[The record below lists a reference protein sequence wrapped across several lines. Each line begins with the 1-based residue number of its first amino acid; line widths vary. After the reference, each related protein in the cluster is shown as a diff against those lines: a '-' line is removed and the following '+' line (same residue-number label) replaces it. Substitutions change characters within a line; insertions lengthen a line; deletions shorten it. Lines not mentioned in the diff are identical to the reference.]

1 MVGRPKKRARNLTG
15 LQNQVPRAISLA
27 SPAPITQS
35 QVSPAREVESE
46 SDNEDNVTVAYDG
59 LKISYEE
66 EYMGTGST
74 YNSDID
80 EEMELD
86 ILDDEE
92 FGRKLAEMIE
102 REHGKEP
109 DWIQKDCQKSG
120 KVSIHAAEY

>member
-15 LQNQVPRAISLA
+15 LQNQVPRTISLA

-74 YNSDID
+74 YDSDID

-102 REHGKEP
+102 REDGKEP
-109 DWIQKDCQKSG
+109 DWIPERLRKKRKG
-120 KVSIHAAEY
+120 

>member
-1 MVGRPKKRARNLTG
+1 MVGHPKKRARNLTG
-15 LQNQVPRAISLA
+15 LQNQVPHAILPA
-27 SPAPITQS
+27 SPAPIRAITQS

-80 EEMELD
+80 KEMELD
-86 ILDDEE
+86 ILDEEE
-92 FGRKLAEMIE
+92 FGWKLAEMIE
-102 REHGKEP
+102 SEDGKEP
-109 DWIQKDCQKSG
+109 DWIPERLRKKRKG
-120 KVSIHAAEY
+120 